1 MWIFSHRSR
10 SSKGYRPG
18 KRGFTLFE
26 LLVVMAIMV
35 VVTSVMLFNQAKF
48 DSSTILRSLAY
59 SVALSVRQAQVY
71 GTSVL
76 GTSTPQ
82 VACSGFYAA
91 GVCYVSAYG
100 VYFNAA
106 SPGQYILFADLNNNG
121 HYDTGE
127 NIKVFSFST
136 GYAVS
141 QFCVTGINSG
151 NPVTQC
157 SNTTISS
164 LSILFKRPNPDAQFT
179 ALNASGNP
187 ISGDIYTSATIQ
199 MQNQGDPSGA
209 RSTTVTN
216 TGLISAQ

>member
-1 MWIFSHRSR
+1 MWISFHLSRR

-18 KRGFTLFE
+18 TRGFTLFE
-26 LLVVMAIMV
+26 LLVVMAIMLV
-35 VVTSVMLFNQAKF
+35 VSSVMLFNQSKF

-82 VACSGFYAA
+82 VACTGFYAA

-127 NIKVFSFST
+127 DVKVFSFST
-136 GYAVS
+136 GYVIS
-141 QFCVTGINSG
+141 QFCANGAAISRCSPSLIN
-151 NPVTQC
+151 
-157 SNTTISS
+157 S
-164 LSILFKRPNPDAQFT
+164 LSIVFKRPNPDAKFY
-179 ALNASGNP
+179 ADFNGVP
-187 ISGDIYTSATIQ
+187 IAGDTYTSAVIQ
-199 MQNQGDPSGA
+199 LQNQGDPSRV
-209 RSTTVTN
+209 RSATVTN

>member
-1 MWIFSHRSR
+1 MV
-10 SSKGYRPG
+10 
-18 KRGFTLFE
+18 T
-26 LLVVMAIMV
+26 MTIMV
-35 VVTSVMLFNQAKF
+35 IVTSIMLFNQGKF
-48 DSSTILRSLAY
+48 NSSTILRSLAY

-82 VACSGFYAA
+82 VACTGFYSA

-106 SPGQYILFADLNNNG
+106 SPGQYTLFADLNNNG
-121 HYDTGE
+121 QYDTGE
-127 NIKVFSFST
+127 AIKVFSLNT
-136 GYAVS
+136 NYVVNK
-141 QFCVTGINSG
+141 FCVIGINSG

-179 ALNASGNP
+179 ALNSSGNP
-187 ISGDIYTSATIQ
+187 IAGDVYSSANLYL
-199 MQNQGDPSGA
+199 QNQGDPSSS
-209 RSTTVTN
+209 RSVTVTS

>member
-1 MWIFSHRSR
+1 
-10 SSKGYRPG
+10 
-18 KRGFTLFE
+18 
-26 LLVVMAIMV
+26 
-35 VVTSVMLFNQAKF
+35 
-48 DSSTILRSLAY
+48 
-59 SVALSVRQAQVY
+59 VALSVRQAQVY

-91 GVCYVSAYG
+91 GECYVSAYG
-100 VYFNAA
+100 VYFNNA
-106 SPGQYILFADLNNNG
+106 SLGQYILFADLNNNG
-121 HYDTGE
+121 QYDTGE
-127 NIKVFSFST
+127 DIKVFSLNN
-136 GYAVS
+136 GYS
-141 QFCVTGINSG
+141 ITQFCVTGVNSG

-187 ISGDIYTSATIQ
+187 IAGDVYSSAHIQ
-199 MQNQGDPSGA
+199 LQNNGDPSSS
-209 RSTTVTN
+209 RSVTVTN

>member
-1 MWIFSHRSR
+1 
-10 SSKGYRPG
+10 
-18 KRGFTLFE
+18 
-26 LLVVMAIMV
+26 MAIMV
-35 VVTSVMLFNQAKF
+35 IVTSVMLFNQGKF
-48 DSSTILRSLAY
+48 NSSTILRSLAY

-106 SPGQYILFADLNNNG
+106 SPTQYTIFADLHPG
-121 HYDTGE
+121 TYDSATVLSE
-127 NIKVFSFST
+127 SIKTFSLNT
-136 GYAVS
+136 GYVVS
-141 QFCVTGINSG
+141 KFCATGTSG
-151 NPVTQC
+151 NQC

-164 LSILFKRPNPDAQFT
+164 LVITFKRPNPDAQFT
-179 ALNASGNP
+179 AL
-187 ISGDIYTSATIQ
+187 DINGQPVYPGSYTSANIYL
-199 MQNQGDPSGA
+199 QNQGDPSSLP
-209 RSTTVTN
+209 RSVTVTN